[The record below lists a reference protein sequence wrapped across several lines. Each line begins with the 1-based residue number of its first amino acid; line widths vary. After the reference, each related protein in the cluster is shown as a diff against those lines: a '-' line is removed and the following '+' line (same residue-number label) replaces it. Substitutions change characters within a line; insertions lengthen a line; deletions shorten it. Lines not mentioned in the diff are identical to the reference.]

1 MGSFVFKWPHPD
13 AYDVHVTGTFDDW
26 GKTEKLNRVGDIWE
40 KEVHLPE
47 AEKKILYKFVVN
59 DNWVIDPQAPT
70 EDDGHGN
77 VNNVLHPEQISRK
90 RDVAPETLTTSS
102 AAPESTTAA
111 MAGGVPL
118 EQRKEATEVEPAT
131 YPTLNKETTK
141 SSLPGAFPETPAN
154 EQEQSFSVNPLPA
167 TAENKN
173 PVNLPAGEKVPPSS
187 QFTSNSIYSSITTS
201 EQDYDNSGS
210 STSYI
215 GGALAALGLGG
226 LASSSQ
232 PSEKKENLIPES
244 SLPMTKDAGLEDA
257 GPTIQSAGPTSTTA
271 EMAGQV
277 PLEERREATI
287 YEDDS
292 TASAVPEV
300 VKESIA
306 EAHVSP
312 EATTSAEAVR
322 EKTAVEEELL
332 NKVSSTDADVQA
344 TSSVVPEVVQESIA
358 EAHVSPEAATSTEAV
373 REKTAMEEELLN
385 KVSSTDA
392 DAQATS
398 SVVPEVV
405 QESVAA
411 ANTSPEAAASTEA
424 VREKAQVEQELLTR
438 VPETEEAGEPAPTF
452 AAATSATAPSTTKE
466 TTSETLPGTSSVA
479 AAAVADGA
487 EGSEVPSNVAQ
498 TSTVTEKTEGD
509 NTEYAPPHTTGGAP
523 GVSSA
528 AAAAVSDGTEDPTLA
543 DEPAVRMMNA
553 NDTVGTAPAA
563 TEATPATTSSSVPA
577 TTATPVKETPKAE
590 APTSAAPAS
599 KKEATTTP
607 SSATTTP
614 TKKPATTTPTGS
626 PASAS
631 KDKKKKNRISSLFKK
646 IFD

>member
-1 MGSFVFKWPHPD
+1 MGSFVFRWPHPD

-26 GKTEKLNRVGDIWE
+26 GKTEKLNKVGDIWE
-40 KEVHLPE
+40 KEVRLPE
-47 AEKKILYKFVVN
+47 AGKKILYKFVVN
-59 DNWVIDPQAPT
+59 DNWVIDPQAAT

-90 RDVAPETLTTSS
+90 GDVAPEALTTSS

-111 MAGGVPL
+111 LAGGVPL
-118 EQRKEATEVEPAT
+118 ESRKEATEVESAS

-141 SSLPGAFPETPAN
+141 SSPPGAFPETPAN
-154 EQEQSFSVNPLPA
+154 EQEQSFGVNPLPP
-167 TAENKN
+167 TTENKN
-173 PVNLPAGEKVPPSS
+173 PVDLPAGEKVPPSN

-201 EQDYDNSGS
+201 EQDYDNAGS

-215 GGALAALGLGG
+215 GGALSALGLGG
-226 LASSSQ
+226 LASSLTS
-232 PSEKKENLIPES
+232 SEKKENLIPES
-244 SLPMTKDAGLEDA
+244 SLPMSKDAGLEDA
-257 GPTIQSAGPTSTTA
+257 GPTTQSAGPTSTTA
-271 EMAGQV
+271 DLAGQV
-277 PLEERREATI
+277 PLEERKEATV
-287 YEDDS
+287 YEPES
-292 TASAVPEV
+292 TTSAVPEV

-332 NKVSSTDADVQA
+332 NKVPTTDANVQA
-344 TSSVVPEVVQESIA
+344 ASSAVPSVVQDSLA
-358 EAHVSPEAATSTEAV
+358 EANTSPEAAASTEAV
-373 REKTAMEEELLN
+373 REKAEVEQELLN
-385 KVSSTDA
+385 KVSTTDV

-405 QESVAA
+405 QESVAE

-424 VREKAQVEQELLTR
+424 VREKAQVEQELLTK
-438 VPETEEAGEPAPTF
+438 VPETEEAGEPAPTI
-452 AAATSATAPSTTKE
+452 AAATSATAPSTTRE

-479 AAAVADGA
+479 AAAIADGA

-509 NTEYAPPHTTGGAP
+509 NTEYAPPHNTSSAP

-553 NDTVGTAPAA
+553 NDAQGTAPAA
-563 TEATPATTSSSVPA
+563 TEAAPATTSSYVPA
-577 TTATPVKETPKAE
+577 TSATPVKETLKSA

-599 KKEATTTP
+599 KKETTTTP

-614 TKKPATTTPTGS
+614 TKKPATTTPTAS
-626 PASAS
+626 PASTS